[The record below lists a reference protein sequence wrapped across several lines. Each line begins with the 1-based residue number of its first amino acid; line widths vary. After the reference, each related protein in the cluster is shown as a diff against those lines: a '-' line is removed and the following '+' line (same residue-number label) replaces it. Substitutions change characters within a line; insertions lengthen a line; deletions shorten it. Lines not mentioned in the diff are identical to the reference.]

1 MMAPVVTSSCNNIP
15 LHTPPLRTVIHVRVG
30 KHKPG
35 DHCSELAH
43 AIAVDLVARV
53 LDRPAYGLGVMHAF
67 PARRPVVSGLRSDEC
82 CAISVSHA
90 AGFAAV
96 AASARIAPVGIDVV
110 RIADATSSL
119 DWCICEKELPLGGR
133 QDAFFRRASV
143 WAAKE
148 AAFKAS
154 VVDAPFR
161 PRRVSIKP
169 RSERSFAWCRLTEV
183 GWERGAGVW
192 FSGDDHVV
200 AVAAHGLRE
209 WDEITIV
216 DHRRVSSMTSEGFL
230 GEGIDA
236 SEVKHCW

>member
-1 MMAPVVTSSCNNIP
+1 MMAPLVTSSCNNNP
-15 LHTPPLRTVIHVRVG
+15 LHAPPLRTVIHVRVG

-35 DHCSELAH
+35 DHCSKLAH
-43 AIAVDLVARV
+43 AVAVDLVARV
-53 LDRPAYGLGVMHAF
+53 LDRPACGLGVMHAF
-67 PARRPVVSGLRSDEC
+67 PARRPVVSGLRTDEC

-119 DWCICEKELPLGGR
+119 DWCICKEELPLGGR
-133 QDAFFRRASV
+133 QDAFFRR
-143 WAAKE
+143 AAKE

-169 RSERSFAWCRLTEV
+169 RSERSFAWRRLTEM

-192 FSGDDHVV
+192 LSGDDHVV
-200 AVAAHGLRE
+200 AVAAHGLGE

-216 DHRRVSSMTSEGFL
+216 DHRRVRSMNSEGFL

-236 SEVKHCW
+236 SEVKHRW